1 MLLRLGSVPTIVISS
16 AAAAREVL
24 QVHDL
29 VCCSRPLL
37 AASARFS
44 YNFLDIGLSPYTD
57 HWREVRKISV
67 LELFNARRVQSFHLI
82 REEVSLLLKTIA
94 QASSLAI
101 PVDLS
106 EESYTLTANMI
117 TRIAFGKRFGGGEL
131 DNGNFQQL
139 IRRAIAALGSFSM
152 TDFFPSVGWIIDRLS
167 GVNGRLEKSFAELD
181 AFFRQVVEGTSQNE
195 ENIVDVL
202 LEMERDHSELDDALQ
217 LTRDCIKAIIMDIF
231 IAGVNP
237 GAGTIIWVMAELVKN
252 PKVTKKLQHEIR
264 SYIKEDL
271 VKENDLEKL
280 QYLKMVVKEV
290 LRLHPPAPLLLPRET
305 MTHFKLKG
313 YDIDPKTHLHIN
325 VWAIGRDPN
334 YWTCPEEFLPE
345 RFMGSNID
353 YKGQNFELLPFG
365 AGRRICPG
373 MNMGIVTMELA
384 LANLLL
390 QFNWKLPDGM
400 KEEDMDME
408 EDAGLTIA
416 KKSPLKLIPIAY
428 RP

>member
-1 MLLRLGSVPTIVISS
+1 M
-16 AAAAREVL
+16 
-24 QVHDL
+24 
-29 VCCSRPLL
+29 
-37 AASARFS
+37 
-44 YNFLDIGLSPYTD
+44 
-57 HWREVRKISV
+57 
-67 LELFNARRVQSFHLI
+67 
-82 REEVSLLLKTIA
+82 
-94 QASSLAI
+94 
-101 PVDLS
+101 
-106 EESYTLTANMI
+106 
-117 TRIAFGKRFGGGEL
+117 
-131 DNGNFQQL
+131 
-139 IRRAIAALGSFSM
+139 
-152 TDFFPSVGWIIDRLS
+152 
-167 GVNGRLEKSFAELD
+167 
-181 AFFRQVVEGTSQNE
+181 
-195 ENIVDVL
+195 
-202 LEMERDHSELDDALQ
+202 
-217 LTRDCIKAIIMDIF
+217 
-231 IAGVNP
+231 NP